1 MKDTNII
8 KKIFCNNSSQ
18 LLKNATSRCWFIET
32 DLIETIGTM
41 YFNEL
46 IIRETLFYINSLVN
60 HWVFFVCIV
69 GRVSLSIYNRA
80 CHY

>member
-1 MKDTNII
+1 MKDTNIYI
-8 KKIFCNNSSQ
+8 KRKFCNNSSQ

-46 IIRETLFYINSLVN
+46 IIRETLFYINSLVC
-60 HWVFFVCIV
+60 HGFFFCIV

>member
-32 DLIETIGTM
+32 DLIGTIDTM
-41 YFNEL
+41 NFNAL
-46 IIRETLFYINSLVN
+46 IIRETLFYINSLVC
-60 HWVFFVCIV
+60 HGFFFCIV

>member
-46 IIRETLFYINSLVN
+46 II
-60 HWVFFVCIV
+60 
-69 GRVSLSIYNRA
+69 
-80 CHY
+80 

>member
-32 DLIETIGTM
+32 DLMETIGTI

-46 IIRETLFYINSLVN
+46 IIRETLFYINSLVC
-60 HWVFFVCIV
+60 HGFFVCIV

>member
-60 HWVFFVCIV
+60 HWFFFVCIV

>member
-1 MKDTNII
+1 MKDTNVI

-46 IIRETLFYINSLVN
+46 IIQETLFYINSLVN

>member
-8 KKIFCNNSSQ
+8 KRKFCNNSSQ

-46 IIRETLFYINSLVN
+46 IF
-60 HWVFFVCIV
+60 
-69 GRVSLSIYNRA
+69 
-80 CHY
+80 

>member
-32 DLIETIGTM
+32 DLIETIGTV

-46 IIRETLFYINSLVN
+46 IIRETLFYINSLVC
-60 HWVFFVCIV
+60 HGFFCVYCRSCFIIN
-69 GRVSLSIYNRA
+69 L
-80 CHY
+80 